1 MNMKEHPNFEGK
13 PHRSYSATSKLA
25 IGLVLIILGF
35 MLVIRNTGLMP
46 GYFEDIIF
54 SWQMLLIAIGFVMT
68 VGSTGNKM
76 PGLIVMAVGGF
87 FLLPE
92 VFDIPFRTYRLF
104 WPAILIIIGII
115 VLTNARWF
123 SKSNWHSESTLSS
136 DTIDMVNIFGGG
148 ERRILSQ
155 NFLGGKISCVFGG
168 GDIDL
173 TKARLAEGVHE
184 LEIAC
189 VFGGV
194 TFVVPPDWNII
205 IDVTPVL
212 GGFSDSRR
220 TSGSAIDMSKTLVIK
235 GAVVFGGGE
244 IKGY

>member
-1 MNMKEHPNFEGK
+1 MNKHSDFEDK
-13 PHRSYSATSKLA
+13 PHRSYSATSKVV
-25 IGLVLIILGF
+25 IGLVLILLGF

-54 SWQMLLIAIGFVMT
+54 SWQMLLIAIGFIMLL
-68 VGSTGNKM
+68 GTGNKM

-87 FLLPE
+87 FILPE

-104 WPAILIIIGII
+104 WPAILIIIGVI
-115 VLTNARWF
+115 VLTNTRWF
-123 SKSNWHSESTLSS
+123 SKERWHSGSTSSS
-136 DTIDMVNIFGGG
+136 DIIDMVNIFGGG
-148 ERRILSQ
+148 ERRFMSQ
-155 NFLGGKISCVFGG
+155 NFRGGKITCIFGG
-168 GDIDL
+168 GEIDL
-173 TKARLAEGVHE
+173 TRARLAEGTHE

-189 VFGGV
+189 IFGGISLI
-194 TFVVPPDWNII
+194 VPPEWNII

-212 GGFSDSRR
+212 GGFSDSRK

>member
-1 MNMKEHPNFEGK
+1 MNKHSNFEDK
-13 PHRSYSATSKLA
+13 PQRSYSATSKVA
-25 IGLVLIILGF
+25 IGLVLILLGF

-54 SWQMLLIAIGFVMT
+54 SWQMLLIAIGFIMLL
-68 VGSTGNKM
+68 GTGNKA

-87 FLLPE
+87 FILPE

-104 WPAILIIIGII
+104 WPAILIIIGVI

-123 SKSNWHSESTLSS
+123 SKERWHSGSTSSS
-136 DTIDMVNIFGGG
+136 DIIDMVNIFGGG
-148 ERRILSQ
+148 ERRFMSQ
-155 NFLGGKISCVFGG
+155 NFRGGKITCIFGG
-168 GDIDL
+168 GEIDL
-173 TKARLAEGVHE
+173 TRAKLAEGTSE
-184 LEIAC
+184 LEVAC

-194 TFVVPPDWNII
+194 SLIVPPDWNVI

-212 GGFSDSRR
+212 GGFSDERK
-220 TSGSAIDMSKTLVIK
+220 TSGSAIDMSKTLVVK
-235 GAVVFGGGE
+235 GAVVFGGGD

>member
-1 MNMKEHPNFEGK
+1 MKHRSNLENR
-13 PHRSYSATSKLA
+13 PHRSYSATSKIA
-25 IGLVLIILGF
+25 IGVVLILLGF
-35 MLVIRNTGLMP
+35 MLIIRNTGFMP
-46 GYFEDIIF
+46 NYFEDIIF
-54 SWQMLLIAIGFVMT
+54 SWQMLLIAIGFIMT
-68 VGSTGNKM
+68 LGTGNKT

-87 FLLPE
+87 FIIPE
-92 VFDIPFRTYRLF
+92 VLDIPFRTYRLF

-115 VLTNARWF
+115 VVTNARLF
-123 SKSNWHSESTLSS
+123 NRENWRSESSS
-136 DTIDMVNIFGGG
+136 SNDIVDMVNIFGGG

-155 NFLGGKISCVFGG
+155 NFQGGKISCVFGG
-168 GDIDL
+168 GEIDL
-173 TKARLAEGVHE
+173 TRAKLAEGTHE

-194 TFVVPPDWNII
+194 SLIVPPDWNIV

-212 GGFSDSRR
+212 GGFSDDRK
-220 TSGSAIDMSKTLVIK
+220 TSGSVIDMSKTLVVK